1 MIAYLLYKPL
11 RPRKHAKY
19 IASRDVTIVVPTI
32 DAGEEIQLAIRS
44 WLKCNPFQIIFV
56 TVPKAK
62 PAIVEMVSQF
72 DPTLKRIRVITIARP
87 NKRNQMTAGINHTKT
102 DILVFCDDDA
112 LWPPTMLEYICAP
125 FEDRLM
131 GGVGTSQN
139 VIPVGKKMTVWEILA
154 AFRISVSF
162 ILLLSYKMNSL

>member
-1 MIAYLLYKPL
+1 MT
-11 RPRKHAKY
+11 PRKHPKY
-19 IASRDVTIVVPTI
+19 IPGRDVTIVVPTI

-44 WLKCNPFQIIFV
+44 WLKCNPYQIIFV

-62 PAIVEMVSQF
+62 PAIVEMASEF
-72 DPTLKRIRVITIARP
+72 DPTLKRIKVITISRP
-87 NKRNQMTAGINHTKT
+87 NKRNQMVAGINHTKT

-125 FEDRLM
+125 FEDPQM
-131 GGVGTSQN
+131 GGVGNTLNNLIPGTSQN

-154 AFRISVSF
+154 AFRISV
-162 ILLLSYKMNSL
+162 IYL